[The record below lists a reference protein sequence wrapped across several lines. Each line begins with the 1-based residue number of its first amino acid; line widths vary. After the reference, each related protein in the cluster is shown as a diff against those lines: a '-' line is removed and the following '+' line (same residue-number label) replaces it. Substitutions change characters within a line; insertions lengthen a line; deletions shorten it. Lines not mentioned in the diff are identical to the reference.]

1 MSVAGSRI
9 TMALTFA
16 EASDVREKAHGF
28 WAFLVVVCVMMRRRR
43 ICRLSI
49 QKVFLV
55 LVFGVKDSIACNAK
69 LRLDRWTKS
78 SFLRRCSDGFVMAH
92 SSEICTSSLDCS
104 VRYRKSGTLS
114 QVAQTLARLAARDRC
129 LVQSRWPVW
138 GSEEA

>member
-16 EASDVREKAHGF
+16 AASDVREKAHGF

-49 QKVFLV
+49 QKFFLV

-69 LRLDRWTKS
+69 LRLD
-78 SFLRRCSDGFVMAH
+78 
-92 SSEICTSSLDCS
+92 
-104 VRYRKSGTLS
+104 
-114 QVAQTLARLAARDRC
+114 
-129 LVQSRWPVW
+129 
-138 GSEEA
+138 